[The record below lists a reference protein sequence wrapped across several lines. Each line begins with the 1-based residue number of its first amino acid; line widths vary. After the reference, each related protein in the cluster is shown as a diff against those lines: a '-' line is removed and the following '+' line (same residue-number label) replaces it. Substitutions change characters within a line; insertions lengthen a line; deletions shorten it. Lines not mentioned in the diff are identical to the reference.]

1 MTMLMIKADR
11 KSGVTVKT
19 AGTGP
24 EVIEDLY
31 NAVYSVVESLIDG
44 CVADAQKDGLNDDKA
59 QANFK
64 RMVWKLFDQGLK
76 EIREKKSTATV
87 LKVEL
92 KPEGER
98 EP

>member
-1 MTMLMIKADR
+1 MLMIKADR

-44 CVADAQKDGLNDDKA
+44 CVAEARKDGLNDDKD
-59 QANFK
+59 QADFE
-64 RMVWKLFDQGLK
+64 RMVWKLLDQGVK

>member
-1 MTMLMIKADR
+1 MLMIKADR

-24 EVIEDLY
+24 EAIEDLC
-31 NAVYSVVESLIDG
+31 NAVYSVVESLIDR

-64 RMVWKLFDQGLK
+64 RMVWKLLDQGLK

-92 KPEGER
+92 KPEGEW

>member
-24 EVIEDLY
+24 EVIEDLC
-31 NAVYSVVESLIDG
+31 NAVYSVTENLINS
-44 CVADAQKDGLNDDKA
+44 CVADAQKDGLNADKA
-59 QANFK
+59 RADFK
-64 RMVWKLFDQGLK
+64 RLVWELLDQGLK
-76 EIREKKSTATV
+76 EFREKKFTATV

-92 KPEGER
+92 KPEGEW

>member
-11 KSGVTVKT
+11 KSGVTVKA

-24 EVIEDLY
+24 EVIEDLC
-31 NAVYSVVESLIDG
+31 NAVCSAVEILTDD

-59 QANFK
+59 RADFK
-64 RMVWKLFDQGLK
+64 RLVWELLDQGLK
-76 EIREKKSTATV
+76 EFREKKFTATV

-92 KPEGER
+92 KPEGEW